1 MSKAAEF
8 PIVKAIDTEVSVRD
22 KFAKEYGLSTPIVE
36 VRLDWARNMA
46 TVVYN
51 DIQLSARGVD
61 AYSAPS
67 IEKTTTIKR

>member
-1 MSKAAEF
+1 MSKVAEF
-8 PIVKAIDTEVSVRD
+8 PIVKAIDAEVSVRD

-36 VRLDWARNMA
+36 VRLDWARNIA